1 MVLRE
6 EEVIWRKY
14 LAYIL
19 IDLHIHHNCIIA
31 IYIYY
36 IRLRVL
42 GGRKRTE
49 PLSPFQSTTSSIMKK
64 VVVLGLT
71 S

>member
-1 MVLRE
+1 ME
-6 EEVIWRKY
+6 EILSVC
-14 LAYIL
+14 L